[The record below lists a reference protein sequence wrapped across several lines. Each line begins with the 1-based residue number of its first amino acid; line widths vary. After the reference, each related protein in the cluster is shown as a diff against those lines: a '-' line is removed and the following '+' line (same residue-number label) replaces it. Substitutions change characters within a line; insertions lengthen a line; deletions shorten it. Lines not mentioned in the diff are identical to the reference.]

1 MHYIPNTEKIE
12 KELLKSIGVCK
23 FEDLLTSIPKKIIE
37 SCKINLPESLSE
49 LEVSKLME
57 GIAAKNKHSGS
68 VVSFLGG
75 GIYDHFVP
83 TVVDFLIGRS
93 EFYTAYTP
101 YQSEVSQGT
110 LQSIYEYQ
118 SLICQLMDMEV
129 ANASLYDGATAIA
142 EAAIMSSNISRKN
155 KILVSPLLNPNY
167 LDVLKTYMDS
177 RSIEI
182 EFLSEGQGV
191 TNFSDLGDKLD
202 NTISSIIVQSPNFL
216 GNIEN
221 LNNISGVL
229 REKKI
234 LLVMSVDPIS
244 LSILKSPGQL
254 GVDIAVA
261 EGQSLG
267 IHQSFGGPGL
277 GIFATKK
284 SLIRGLP
291 GRLVGETIDTEG
303 NRGYVLILQTREQH
317 IRRERATSN
326 ICTNEALMALASTIY
341 LCLMGKEGL
350 KKVASLCLN
359 SSHYLAGKISE
370 LPGYKLPFN
379 NAPFF
384 KEFCVETPVKA
395 SDIVESGV
403 KEGFFAGLDLGK
415 YRDEWRN
422 YLLITVTEKRSKQ
435 EIDDF
440 LKFLSK
446 L

>member
-1 MHYIPNTEKIE
+1 
-12 KELLKSIGVCK
+12 
-23 FEDLLTSIPKKIIE
+23 
-37 SCKINLPESLSE
+37 
-49 LEVSKLME
+49 ME